1 VVSKYV
7 EGSDLSAKIKQ
18 HGMSSTE
25 AATLIATVAEALDYA
40 HTRGLVHR
48 DIKPANILLD
58 AIASYALA
66 LRFSSAQF
74 AGTRESPH

>member
-1 VVSKYV
+1 
-7 EGSDLSAKIKQ
+7 
-18 HGMSSTE
+18 MSSTE